1 MKQYGLFIG
10 RFQPFHLGHQAIINE
25 IILDGKIPII
35 VIGDDNEADLKRNPL
50 SYEQR
55 KELIQLVYPSE
66 CLFVQSFDA
75 TDWTDWFTWTISKV
89 AFLTPLET
97 VTLYYHNKESDRYKF
112 FEYGGKEYHNEF
124 YTKIFE
130 DYGIKMKSIEFVVRT
145 DIHIKADATNLR
157 ESFED
162 FKHLLDG
169 RVYQALKTLGWK

>member
-1 MKQYGLFIG
+1 MKKYGLFIG
-10 RFQPFHLGHQAIINE
+10 RFQPFHLGHQAIVNE

-35 VIGDDNEADLKRNPL
+35 AIGDDNGTDIKRNPL

-55 KELIQLVYPSE
+55 KELIKLIYPTE
-66 CLFVQSFDA
+66 CLFVQAFDH
-75 TDWTDWFTWTISKV
+75 DNWTDWYIQLINKV
-89 AFLTPLET
+89 ATLAPFHTI
-97 VTLYYHNKESDRYKF
+97 TLYYHNKESDRYDF
-112 FEYGGKEYHNEF
+112 FEYSGKEYHNTF
-124 YTKIFE
+124 YTDIF
-130 DYGIKMKSIEFVVRT
+130 DDCGVNMKPIEFIDRT